1 MSKGKRRLA
10 ANRGGDVFDRH
21 GGHGRNAERWGPGDI
36 EDDPLRDLRPV
47 EDDFRNPAGDEYLWP
62 DMKNEYEEDD

>member
-10 ANRGGDVFDRH
+10 AGRIGDAAGRQGVQ
-21 GGHGRNAERWGPGDI
+21 GRNAGLWGDREM

-62 DMKNEYEEDD
+62 DMNDEYEDDD

>member
-10 ANRGGDVFDRH
+10 ANRGGEVFDRH
-21 GGHGRNAERWGPGDI
+21 GGRGLNAERWGEGDV

-47 EDDFRNPAGDEYLWP
+47 DDDFRNPASDEYQWP
-62 DMKNEYEEDD
+62 DMNDEYDDDD